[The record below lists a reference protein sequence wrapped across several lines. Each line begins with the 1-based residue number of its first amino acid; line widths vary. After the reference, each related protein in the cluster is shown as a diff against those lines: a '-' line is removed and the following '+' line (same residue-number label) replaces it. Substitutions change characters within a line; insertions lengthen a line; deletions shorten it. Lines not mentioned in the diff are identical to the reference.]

1 MTKQL
6 RKDYFSGKDHPYHG
20 TSFAAPLVTGVV
32 AQLHKANVNL
42 LDHPTTTKA
51 VLLAGAD
58 FGAISDDDN
67 DLWEYCYAAGVKS
80 GVGFLN
86 AERAVRIAE
95 EGNYQYSVYFM
106 NAASSRYV
114 GRSYICDSIY
124 IPANHKIR
132 MVMTYSKLNAIA
144 DAETFANGN
153 DMDLDLFYQDRT
165 WCDSSLT
172 LYNNVEVIEYVVD
185 TAGTYAIEVY
195 VAALTHPQHA
205 Y

>member
-1 MTKQL
+1 M
-6 RKDYFSGKDHPYHG
+6 
-20 TSFAAPLVTGVV
+20 
-32 AQLHKANVNL
+32 

-67 DLWEYCYAAGVKS
+67 DLWEYCYAARVKS

-95 EGNYQYSVYFM
+95 AGEYDYNVYFL
-106 NAASSRYV
+106 NITSRYV
-114 GRSYICDSIY
+114 EKSIICEEVY

-172 LYNNVEVIEYVVD
+172 PYNNVEVVEYVVD